1 MNEGRLVRALSY
13 VATNNI
19 CSIAA
24 AGFGMMVVKKILG
37 AKA

>member
-1 MNEGRLVRALSY
+1 MAQGQITRALTY

-24 AGFGMMVVKKILG
+24 AGFGMMAMKKVLS
-37 AKA
+37 AK